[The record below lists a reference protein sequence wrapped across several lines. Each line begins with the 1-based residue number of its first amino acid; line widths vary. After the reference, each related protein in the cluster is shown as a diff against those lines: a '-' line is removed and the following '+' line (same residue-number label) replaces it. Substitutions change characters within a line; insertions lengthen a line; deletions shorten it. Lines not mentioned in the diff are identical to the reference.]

1 MMELYKEIMVKVL
14 EKHTANVVFPSLK
27 IEAEKIVEQ
36 ECYQALL
43 KIKEIIED
51 ESLND
56 AECFEKIEEIIRV
69 LEFIGSNGGPRHD

>member
-1 MMELYKEIMVKVL
+1 M
-14 EKHTANVVFPSLK
+14 
-27 IEAEKIVEQ
+27 EQ

-69 LEFIGSNGGPRHD
+69 LEFVGSNGGSRHD

>member
-1 MMELYKEIMVKVL
+1 MELYKEIMVRVL

-56 AECFEKIEEIIRV
+56 AECFEKIEEIIRA
-69 LEFIGSNGGPRHD
+69 LEFIGSNGGTRHD